1 MTDSDDGDGAN
12 APTSLDT
19 TKSKAYGD
27 FLHLDQL
34 LNIQHRF
41 NGSHDELLFIVI
53 HQTSELWFKVIMH
66 EARAAIANIRKDDLR
81 AAFKMIARIT
91 RIQAQLAQAWDVL
104 GTMTPNDYLEFRDE
118 LGDSSG
124 FQSYQYRMF
133 EFMLGDRK
141 AANFAPQQHHPH
153 IAAELTEI
161 LAAPSLYDEA
171 VALLSRRGFAI
182 DPSVLDRDWSS
193 PYRRHPSVVAAWSA
207 VYRNYREHWDI
218 YEFAEKLADLED
230 AFQTWRFRH
239 MRTVQRIIGAKRG
252 TGGSSGVSY
261 LKRALEREFF
271 PEILDVR
278 SDL

>member
-1 MTDSDDGDGAN
+1 MTDSDQGDGATS
-12 APTSLDT
+12 PTSLDT

-27 FLHLDQL
+27 FLHLDEL

-41 NGSHDELLFIVI
+41 NGSHDELLFVVI
-53 HQTSELWFKVIMH
+53 HQTSELWFKVILH
-66 EARAAIANIRKDDLR
+66 EARAAVANIRKDDLR
-81 AAFKMIARIT
+81 TAFKMIARIT
-91 RIQAQLAQAWDVL
+91 RIQAQLSQAWDVL
-104 GTMTPNDYLEFRDE
+104 GTMTPNDYLAFRDE

-133 EFMLGDRK
+133 EFMLGDRQ

-153 IAAELTEI
+153 IADGINEI

-171 VALLSRRGFAI
+171 IALLSRNGFAI
-182 DPSVLDRDWSS
+182 DPSCLDRDWSQR
-193 PYRRHPSVVAAWSA
+193 YKRHQSVHDAWEA
-207 VYRNYREHWDI
+207 VYRNSAQHWEL

-230 AFQTWRFRH
+230 AFLAWRFRH
-239 MRTVQRIIGAKRG
+239 MRTVQRIIGEKRG

-271 PEILDVR
+271 PEIIDIR
-278 SDL
+278 STL

>member
-1 MTDSDDGDGAN
+1 MTDSGDGAS

-41 NGSHDELLFIVI
+41 NGAHDELLFVVI
-53 HQTSELWFKVIMH
+53 HQTSELWFKVILH
-66 EARAAIANIRKDDLR
+66 EARAAVANIRKDDLR
-81 AAFKMIARIT
+81 TAFKMIARIT
-91 RIQAQLAQAWDVL
+91 RIQAQLSQAWEVL
-104 GTMTPNDYLEFRDE
+104 GTMTPNDYLAFRDE

-133 EFMLGDRK
+133 EFMLGDRQ
-141 AANFAPQQHHPH
+141 AANFAPHQHHPH
-153 IAAELTEI
+153 IADEINGI

-171 VALLSRRGFAI
+171 IALLHRNGFAI
-182 DPSVLDRDWSS
+182 APSQLERDWSKR
-193 PYRRHPSVVAAWSA
+193 YQRHPSVHDAWQA
-207 VYRNYREHWDI
+207 VYRENTRHWEL

-230 AFQTWRFRH
+230 AFQNWRFRH
-239 MRTVQRIIGAKRG
+239 MRTVQRIIGEKRG

-271 PEILDVR
+271 PEIIDIR
-278 SDL
+278 STL